1 MAFSLPAVGG
11 RTVVT
16 VLPDKT
22 SGEPELI
29 RLFFYYTPGGEDEET
44 VTIRLSDH
52 FTYKKLLRF
61 VLPSVVMM
69 VFTSVYGVVDG
80 LFVSNFV
87 GKTPFAAIN
96 LVMPFIMVL
105 GGVGFMVGTGG
116 SALVGK
122 TLGEGDR
129 ERADRYFTMMVWL
142 TVLLGVLISVV
153 GIVLMPQISVWLR
166 ATPEMLPYCVQYG
179 RTVLAFNMAFM
190 LQNVFQSF
198 FVTAEKPRLGLLATV
213 AAGVTNMVLDALFIA
228 VFDWGVVGAAV
239 ATGISQC
246 VGGLLPLVYFLRRN
260 SSLLR
265 LRRTRLQLRPLLQAC
280 ANGSS
285 ELMSNISSSLVGAL
299 YNWQLIR
306 LAGENGVAAYGALM
320 YVQFIFVAIFIGYSV
335 GSAPIVSYHYGAGNT
350 DEVRNVLRK
359 SLRLMGVVGAAMVA
373 LALLLALPLSRVFVG
388 YDAELLA
395 MTHHAFRATAA
406 SFLLV
411 GFNIYASSFF
421 TALNNGGVSAAI
433 SFLRTLVFQAAS
445 VLLLPIWFDLDG
457 IWWAVTVAEVC
468 ALLLST
474 LFLLLNR
481 RRYGYGRCSA

>member
-1 MAFSLPAVGG
+1 M
-11 RTVVT
+11 
-16 VLPDKT
+16 
-22 SGEPELI
+22 
-29 RLFFYYTPGGEDEET
+29 
-44 VTIRLSDH
+44 TIRLSDH

-69 VFTSVYGVVDG
+69 MFTSVYGVVDG

-142 TVLLGVLISVV
+142 TVLLGVLTSVV

-246 VGGLLPLVYFLRRN
+246 VGGLLPLVYFYVAASAADAMLPGNPLKRIAAGIKKVVTWALTGALVLFTGYLTISGAAATSADALTLQVTRTVISTAVPVVGGIISQASGSVLSGAGLLKN
-260 SSLLR
+260 SIGIFGMLAVLATCLTPFLR
-265 LRRTRLQLRPLLQAC
+265 LAVQYLLYKITAF
-280 ANGSS
+280 
-285 ELMSNISSSLVGAL
+285 
-299 YNWQLIR
+299 
-306 LAGENGVAAYGALM
+306 LAGTAGNGTLVELVDALGSAFGLM
-320 YVQFIFVAIFIGYSV
+320 LGMV
-335 GSAPIVSYHYGAGNT
+335 GS
-350 DEVRNVLRK
+350 
-359 SLRLMGVVGAAMVA
+359 
-373 LALLLALPLSRVFVG
+373 
-388 YDAELLA
+388 
-395 MTHHAFRATAA
+395 
-406 SFLLV
+406 
-411 GFNIYASSFF
+411 
-421 TALNNGGVSAAI
+421 
-433 SFLRTLVFQAAS
+433 
-445 VLLLPIWFDLDG
+445 
-457 IWWAVTVAEVC
+457 C
-468 ALLLST
+468 ALLLLISIT
-474 LFLLLNR
+474 
-481 RRYGYGRCSA
+481 SSVSVVIP